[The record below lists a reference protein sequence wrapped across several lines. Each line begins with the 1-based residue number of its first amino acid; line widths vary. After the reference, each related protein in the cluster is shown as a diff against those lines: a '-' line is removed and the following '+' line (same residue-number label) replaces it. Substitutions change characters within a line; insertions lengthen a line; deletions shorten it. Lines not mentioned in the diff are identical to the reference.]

1 MVSRSIEYV
10 DVQGLVSY
18 SWNNGNLSIGKQ
30 HIEWGSGIGGKLILS
45 DKAPS
50 FPFVKLEFSP
60 VDWLKFVYF
69 HGWLH
74 SALIDSSTIRTTLVK
89 ERDSYSQREK
99 YIAAHMVS
107 IYPLENLSVSLGES
121 MVYSDKL
128 EFAYFIPVLFFR
140 TVDHYFDRDSS
151 NTGDN
156 AQIFFNAVYKN
167 YDLKAKLYATLFI
180 DELSITN
187 FLKGTNLSAIGMT
200 AGASF
205 IDPFIENSE
214 ISFEY
219 SRLNPFVYMNSND
232 AQLFTSHNY
241 QLGHWIGS
249 NAHQFYAEYNQ
260 LFLRGLKLKIWGE
273 HVRKGQKELPEEQ
286 YMLPYPG
293 FLYGDK
299 LSMTSIGLILK
310 YEVLHNLFGEINYTY
325 SNTSDENTLRTPA
338 YQLGRKS
345 SFGLSLG
352 YGF

>member
-1 MVSRSIEYV
+1 ME
-10 DVQGLVSY
+10 
-18 SWNNGNLSIGKQ
+18 
-30 HIEWGSGIGGKLILS
+30 
-45 DKAPS
+45 
-50 FPFVKLEFSP
+50 
-60 VDWLKFVYF
+60 
-69 HGWLH
+69 
-74 SALIDSSTIRTTLVK
+74 
-89 ERDSYSQREK
+89 
-99 YIAAHMVS
+99 
-107 IYPLENLSVSLGES
+107 
-121 MVYSDKL
+121 
-128 EFAYFIPVLFFR
+128 
-140 TVDHYFDRDSS
+140 
-151 NTGDN
+151 GD
-156 AQIFFNAVYKN
+156 
-167 YDLKAKLYATLFI
+167 
-180 DELSITN
+180 
-187 FLKGTNLSAIGMT
+187 NLSAVGFT
-200 AGASF
+200 AGLNMVE
-205 IDPFIENSE
+205 PFFENSDLT
-214 ISFEY
+214 FEY
-219 SRLNPFVYMNSND
+219 TRLNPFVYMNSND

-260 LFLRGLKLKIWGE
+260 IFLRGLKLKIWGE